1 MPKPLTILALTKYG
15 RLGASSR
22 LRTLQ
27 YLPFL
32 EKEGIQVNVQ
42 PLLSDA
48 MLARR
53 YQRGSYRPVALAKAY
68 AQRCNILLQ
77 RRNFAIVW
85 IEKEALPW
93 WPLWIER
100 TLLQGTPYVLDYDDA
115 IFHNY
120 DQHRNPWLRRMYG
133 RRLDGL
139 MAGAALVM
147 AGNSYLAK
155 RASDAGAPW
164 VEVVPTVIDL
174 AHYPLAEKRRVV
186 DDLNDKLPR
195 IVWIGSPSTVRYLH
209 LIREALQTVAKQHP
223 FVLRLIGGGNFTLP
237 GVPVEVM
244 AWSEETETGHLHDC
258 DVGIMPLLDS
268 PWEQG
273 KCGYKLIQYMA
284 CSLPVVASDVG
295 VNRHIVTTG
304 ENGFLATTTEQWITA
319 LRCLLSDPVPA
330 AKMGELGRRRVEQR
344 YCLQQTSPVVVRLL
358 HTVAARHC

>member
-15 RLGASSR
+15 RLGASAR
-22 LRTLQ
+22 LRTQQ
-27 YLPFL
+27 YLSFL
-32 EKEGIQVNVQ
+32 EKEGIQVIVQ
-42 PLLSDA
+42 TLLSDA
-48 MLARR
+48 MLAWR
-53 YQRGSYRPVALAKAY
+53 YQRGSYGTVALVKAY

-93 WPLWIER
+93 WPLWMEQI
-100 TLLQGTPYVLDYDDA
+100 LLQGIPYVLDYDDA

-120 DQHRNPWLRRMYG
+120 DQHRNPWLRRLYG

-147 AGNSYLAK
+147 AGNSYLAQ

-174 AHYPLAEKRRVV
+174 AHYPLPEKRRVV
-186 DDLNDKLPR
+186 DALNDKLPR

-223 FVLRLIGGGNFTLP
+223 FVLRVIGGGDFKLP
-237 GVPVEVM
+237 GVTIEVVP
-244 AWSEETETGHLHDC
+244 WSEETETDNIGDC
-258 DVGIMPLLDS
+258 KLGIMPLLDS
-268 PWEQG
+268 PWERG

-304 ENGFLATTTEQWITA
+304 ENGFLATTTEDWIAA
-319 LRCLLSDPVPA
+319 LRRLLGDSLLSA
-330 AKMGELGRRRVEQR
+330 GMGEAGRRRVEQR
-344 YCLQQTSPVVVRLL
+344 YSLQQTCPVIAGLL
-358 HTVAARHC
+358 HTVAEKSS